1 LQSLVSYASC
11 NLTGKQS
18 VNKKKESKLK
28 LFVLAS
34 ATFSVCSTYKITKF
48 RSIEIEIQSDDG
60 KQRTYECDGLKNIV
74 IY

>member
-1 LQSLVSYASC
+1 
-11 NLTGKQS
+11 
-18 VNKKKESKLK
+18 
-28 LFVLAS
+28 VLAS